1 MTASGV
7 ASSDAMAGSGN
18 GPAVEVGIP
27 RPERSGRLKMIFR
40 GLLLIPQF
48 LFLMA
53 VGIVAAVLMV
63 VNYLVVLIA
72 GRAVF
77 VEFLSGTLRYITRV
91 NAYMYLL
98 TDAYPPFSLGEA
110 PDYPVRVT
118 IARPGR
124 IHRGRF
130 FSYILA
136 FPHILVLYVLVIVSG
151 ITTLISAIVI
161 LFVGRYP
168 AGLFGIAASTV
179 RYQARVNAYLY
190 LITDRYPPFSL
201 S

>member
-1 MTASGV
+1 V
-7 ASSDAMAGSGN
+7 Q
-18 GPAVEVGIP
+18 IP

-40 GLLLIPQF
+40 GLLVMPQL
-48 LFLMA
+48 LFALV
-53 VGIVAAVLMV
+53 VGLVATVMMV
-63 VNYLVVLIA
+63 INYLVVLIA

-77 VEFLSGTLRYITRV
+77 VDFLSGMLRYSTRL

-110 PDYPVRVT
+110 PGYPVSVT
-118 IARPGR
+118 VAKPGR
-124 IHRGRF
+124 IHRIRF
-130 FSYILA
+130 FSSFLA
-136 FPHILVLYVLVIVSG
+136 FPHIIVLYVLEIVSA

-161 LFVGRYP
+161 LFAGRYP
-168 AGLFGIAASTV
+168 PGLFGIAAATV
-179 RYQARVNAYLY
+179 RYQARVAAYLY

>member
-1 MTASGV
+1 MTASGW
-7 ASSDAMAGSGN
+7 ASSDAVAGSGN

-27 RPERSGRLKMIFR
+27 RPDRSGRLKMIFR

-161 LFVGRYP
+161 LFTGRYP